1 MEIKIMKMEMEREIG
16 NNGNGNGSGKEWEW
30 EWEWEER
37 ERKGKEGKENYENIH
52 PSWEKKKK
60 IRLPCLIRFYIFI
73 FPFHSDELEVTNKL
87 VRLSITDP
95 KISLREIHYNPYPT
109 GLVTWMHLQNA
120 GLSFPLTDAL
130 MS

>member
-1 MEIKIMKMEMEREIG
+1 MEMEVGR
-16 NNGNGNGSGKEWEW
+16 NGNGNGNGKKGKGK
-30 EWEWEER
+30 
-37 ERKGKEGKENYENIH
+37 ERKGRKITRTYILHG
-52 PSWEKKKK
+52 EKKKK
-60 IRLPCLIRFYIFI
+60 NIFRLPCLIRFYIFI
-73 FPFHSDELEVTNKL
+73 FPFPSDELEVTNKL

>member
-1 MEIKIMKMEMEREIG
+1 MG
-16 NNGNGNGSGKEWEW
+16 
-30 EWEWEER
+30 
-37 ERKGKEGKENYENIH
+37 
-52 PSWEKKKK
+52 KKKK
-60 IRLPCLIRFYIFI
+60 NFRLPCLIRFYIFI
-73 FPFHSDELEVTNKL
+73 FPFPSDELEVTNKL